1 MTARGRTM
9 SQAERSATRP
19 CDEIET
25 PDADILTAMVTLAG
39 DAFVAAFSHSLEGSI
54 NLRDVAGDVRCLSGE
69 PPTSDQPDQEQS
81 RRERRRDQC

>member
-1 MTARGRTM
+1 M

-19 CDEIET
+19 CDEIEN

-54 NLRDVAGDVRCLSGE
+54 NLRDVAGDVPETVSMAVTAE
-69 PPTSDQPDQEQS
+69 NDSS
-81 RRERRRDQC
+81 VA